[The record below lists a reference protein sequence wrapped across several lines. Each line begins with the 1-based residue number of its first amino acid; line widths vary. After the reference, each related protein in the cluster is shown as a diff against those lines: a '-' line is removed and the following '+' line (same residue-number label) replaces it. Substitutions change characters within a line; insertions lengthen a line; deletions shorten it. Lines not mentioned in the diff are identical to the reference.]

1 MTEPP
6 STPPA
11 SGRAP
16 GRKERV
22 APVGF
27 ADARPRRRPSLA
39 ARRFGY
45 LVAAAA
51 NVVLVIVIQVS
62 PGWSAAPF
70 LTDAAADV
78 IPLLTLSL
86 AAGIVANVVWFLTD
100 PLWLRSLG
108 DMITAAISVVLLGRV
123 LALFPFTFDD
133 GSTLRTVFR
142 LVLVVAL
149 VGTAIAVVAHLVA
162 IIRHLAQPQPQPQP
176 QPEA

>member
-6 STPPA
+6 STPSE

-27 ADARPRRRPSLA
+27 ADARPRKRPSLA

-51 NVVLVIVIQVS
+51 NVVLLILIHVS
-62 PGWSAAPF
+62 PGWREMPF

-78 IPLLTLSL
+78 VPLVTLSL
-86 AAGIVANVVWFLTD
+86 VAGIAVNVVWFLTD

-108 DMITAAISVVLLGRV
+108 KMVTAAISVVVFSRV
-123 LALFPFTFDD
+123 LALFPFSFDD
-133 GSTLRTVFR
+133 GSMLRTVFR
-142 LVLVVAL
+142 VVLVVAL
-149 VGTAIAVVAHLVA
+149 VGTAIAVVVHLVEMC
-162 IIRHLAQPQPQPQP
+162 RHLARPG
-176 QPEA
+176 ED

>member
-6 STPPA
+6 STPSE

-27 ADARPRRRPSLA
+27 ADARPRKRPSLA

-51 NVVLVIVIQVS
+51 DVVLLV
-62 PGWSAAPF
+62 
-70 LTDAAADV
+70 
-78 IPLLTLSL
+78 TLSL
-86 AAGIVANVVWFLTD
+86 VAGIVVNVVWFLTD

-108 DMITAAISVVLLGRV
+108 EMVTAAISVVVLSRV
-123 LALFPFTFDD
+123 LALFPFSFDD
-133 GSTLRTVFR
+133 GSMLRTVFR
-142 LVLVVAL
+142 VVLVVAL
-149 VGTAIAVVAHLVA
+149 VGTAIAVVVHLVA
-162 IIRHLAQPQPQPQP
+162 MIRHLAEPG
-176 QPEA
+176 ED

>member
-6 STPPA
+6 STPSE

-27 ADARPRRRPSLA
+27 ADARPRKRPSLA

-51 NVVLVIVIQVS
+51 NVVLLILIHVS
-62 PGWSAAPF
+62 PGWREMPF

-78 IPLLTLSL
+78 IPLVTFSL
-86 AAGIVANVVWFLTD
+86 VAGIAVNVVWFLTD

-108 DMITAAISVVLLGRV
+108 EMVTAAISVVVLSRV
-123 LALFPFTFDD
+123 LALFPFSFDD
-133 GSTLRTVFR
+133 GSMLRTVFR
-142 LVLVVAL
+142 VVLVVAL
-149 VGTAIAVVAHLVA
+149 VGTAIAVVVHLVA
-162 IIRHLAQPQPQPQP
+162 MIRHLAEPG
-176 QPEA
+176 ED

>member
-6 STPPA
+6 STPSE

-27 ADARPRRRPSLA
+27 ADARPRKRPSLA

-51 NVVLVIVIQVS
+51 NVVLLILIHVS
-62 PGWSAAPF
+62 PGWREMPF
-70 LTDAAADV
+70 LTDAAADA
-78 IPLLTLSL
+78 IPLVTFSL
-86 AAGIVANVVWFLTD
+86 VAGIVVNAVWFLTD

-108 DMITAAISVVLLGRV
+108 DMVTAAISVVVLSRV
-123 LALFPFTFDD
+123 LALFPFSFDD
-133 GSTLRTVFR
+133 GSMLRTVFR
-142 LVLVVAL
+142 VVLVVAL
-149 VGTAIAVVAHLVA
+149 VGTAIAVVVHFVA
-162 IIRHLAQPQPQPQP
+162 MIRHLAEPA
-176 QPEA
+176 PEA

>member
-6 STPPA
+6 STPSE

-27 ADARPRRRPSLA
+27 ADARPRKRPSLA

-51 NVVLVIVIQVS
+51 NVVLLILIHVS
-62 PGWSAAPF
+62 PGWREMPF

-78 IPLLTLSL
+78 VPLVTLSL
-86 AAGIVANVVWFLTD
+86 VAGIVVNVVWFLTD

-108 DMITAAISVVLLGRV
+108 EMVTAAISVVVLSRV
-123 LALFPFTFDD
+123 LALFPFSFDD
-133 GSTLRTVFR
+133 GSMLRTVFR
-142 LVLVVAL
+142 VVLVVAL
-149 VGTAIAVVAHLVA
+149 VGTAIAVVVHLVA
-162 IIRHLAQPQPQPQP
+162 MIRHLAEPG
-176 QPEA
+176 ED